1 MHSGNINDL
10 SYYYFPEALKNSLF
24 SEQNI
29 VGQNCTENL
38 HQIHQIHVKK
48 LLLEKIK
55 NKILISSSILA
66 RKPIFLSR
74 VALGPLSAHRLGSA
88 ENGPLLEGMPRQGR
102 NLGLGQEF
110 APRTRSP
117 RLGLS

>member
-1 MHSGNINDL
+1 LHRKFTSNSSNTCQKIASG
-10 SYYYFPEALKNSLF
+10 
-24 SEQNI
+24 
-29 VGQNCTENL
+29 
-38 HQIHQIHVKK
+38 
-48 LLLEKIK
+48 K
-55 NKILISSSILA
+55 NKKNEILVSSSILA